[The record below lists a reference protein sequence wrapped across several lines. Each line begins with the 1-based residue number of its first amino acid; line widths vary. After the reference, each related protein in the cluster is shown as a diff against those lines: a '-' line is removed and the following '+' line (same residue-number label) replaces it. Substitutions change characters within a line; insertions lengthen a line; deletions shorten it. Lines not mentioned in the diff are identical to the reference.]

1 VTPHQVQQSAQTQV
15 SFGTTYDVGRFMG
28 TEYRKGGAAGT
39 PITVAGHTYTVGQR
53 SHDPHDYGSARDLT
67 RGLEPLPKGGVAVG
81 RTLVEAVGILH
92 DGEVVETQDGQIQV
106 YAKDRRNL
114 LAVYDPT
121 KRAAGD
127 TAGATNASA
136 PQMAAVIAH
145 LALHPQTPF
154 DTALGVDL
162 VRLRN
167 GTGTP
172 LAAADGAY
180 IAIKNGLLANG
191 HEIDLGG
198 TGGIQRCGACGQFMG
213 DAHTCPIRAVATL
226 AATTNGAST
235 FNPAQGGVN
244 PATGYSDT
252 PTDPYAPILV
262 DAEAGAPVSASAVE
276 DTAARCAPA
285 PVESGPDVAA
295 PMPESAG
302 APAPV
307 AVPPIVV
314 QPQIDVTIAAPQVD
328 VAAPQL
334 SIAAPTITVEPPQ
347 VQMEAPQVQVN
358 LHLDPERFA
367 QAMIDGW
374 AKAAPGAAIPATST
388 LDPELR
394 DALTRMAGA
403 VERLATTPTAA
414 PIADE
419 RLITATER
427 LTAALTGA
435 ELPAPAPRPDATAAA
450 GSPVTEVDRLPRT
463 GMARPADLPLT
474 GQEHILAGVML
485 PAPDP
490 YWSHMP
496 EELGGPRD
504 TPAREYLPQIDP
516 NYEINGQAEQ
526 ILRAMSASLQIADRS
541 PKHSQKFRT
550 FGLYGGAGTG
560 KNTLAAQLA
569 ASIKTVDA
577 EGTVTQ
583 GLDYTEITI
592 TEQTSV
598 ADAIGTTIL
607 TADPHTGATVSR
619 PKLGKI
625 GEAAL
630 TGGVICINEIVRN
643 PKLTT
648 AFQPLI
654 EDGVI
659 EIESAEAGKV
669 RIPVHPATVFVFTW
683 NPGFEDDPDRPGQAP
698 LSRMATFRLDSPTLD
713 ESKRRAAAFFNA
725 LDGQDAPSTDNE
737 QRRQAIL
744 KESYAIPS
752 TITPTERELDAAT
765 NFWNDIRM
773 HAIGGVGERDLGK
786 TSPTST
792 APGPRELQR
801 FVALAKA
808 LGNDWQQAA
817 SIFDICCDQDPSLF
831 PEQKRL
837 IMERFSLHFGED
849 GQALSRD
856 TTPPY

>member
-1 VTPHQVQQSAQTQV
+1 
-15 SFGTTYDVGRFMG
+15 M
-28 TEYRKGGAAGT
+28 
-39 PITVAGHTYTVGQR
+39 
-53 SHDPHDYGSARDLT
+53 
-67 RGLEPLPKGGVAVG
+67 
-81 RTLVEAVGILH
+81 
-92 DGEVVETQDGQIQV
+92 
-106 YAKDRRNL
+106 N
-114 LAVYDPT
+114 
-121 KRAAGD
+121 
-127 TAGATNASA
+127 
-136 PQMAAVIAH
+136 
-145 LALHPQTPF
+145 
-154 DTALGVDL
+154 
-162 VRLRN
+162 
-167 GTGTP
+167 
-172 LAAADGAY
+172 
-180 IAIKNGLLANG
+180 
-191 HEIDLGG
+191 
-198 TGGIQRCGACGQFMG
+198 
-213 DAHTCPIRAVATL
+213 
-226 AATTNGAST
+226 
-235 FNPAQGGVN
+235 
-244 PATGYSDT
+244 
-252 PTDPYAPILV
+252 
-262 DAEAGAPVSASAVE
+262 
-276 DTAARCAPA
+276 
-285 PVESGPDVAA
+285 
-295 PMPESAG
+295 
-302 APAPV
+302 
-307 AVPPIVV
+307 
-314 QPQIDVTIAAPQVD
+314 IAAPQVD
-328 VAAPQL
+328 VAAPQV
-334 SIAAPTITVEPPQ
+334 STAAPTITVEPPQ

-358 LHLDPERFA
+358 VQLDPEQLA
-367 QAMIDGW
+367 QAIIAGW
-374 AKAAPGAAIPATST
+374 TKAAPGAALPGGAA

-394 DALTRMAGA
+394 EDLATMAGA
-403 VERLATTPTAA
+403 VERLATTPTAEP

-435 ELPAPAPRPDATAAA
+435 ELPAPAPRPDAAAA
-450 GSPVTEVDRLPRT
+450 TGSPVEEVERLPRT

-490 YWSHMP
+490 YWSNMP
-496 EELGGPRD
+496 EELGGPRT
-504 TPAREYLPQIDP
+504 TPAREYIPQIDP
-516 NYEINGQAEQ
+516 NYEINRQAEH
-526 ILRAMSASLQIADRS
+526 IMRAMSASLQLASRS

-577 EGTVTQ
+577 EGNVTQ

-592 TEQTSV
+592 TEQTLV

-607 TADPHTGATVSR
+607 TTDPVSGATVSR

-630 TGGVICINEIVRN
+630 TGGVNCINEIVRN

-698 LSRMATFRLDSPTLD
+698 LSRMDTFRLDAPTLD

-737 QRRQAIL
+737 QRRQDIL
-744 KESYAIPS
+744 KASYAIPS
-752 TITPTERELDAAT
+752 TITPTGRELDAAT

-773 HAIGGVGERDLGK
+773 HAIGGVGEQDLGK

-801 FVALAKA
+801 FVALDKA
-808 LGNDWQQAA
+808 LGNDWKQAA
-817 SIFDICCDQDPSLF
+817 TVFDIVCDQDPSLF

-837 IMERFSLHFGED
+837 IMEHFILHFGED

-856 TTPPY
+856 ASPPY